1 MYQVIIPNLG
11 FDNHGASYV
20 IASEKSLHKALALW
34 GMGFFLRPLSLVLIA
49 LIALTVGWA
58 VYRARRSYTV
68 ASHAA

>member
-1 MYQVIIPNLG
+1 VLG
-11 FDNHGASYV
+11 G
-20 IASEKSLHKALALW
+20 IAEQSLHKALALW

-58 VYRARRSYTV
+58 IYRARRSYTV